1 MRNLLRGTAALV
13 ALGIGLSTAPP
24 ALAVFDDLEYSP
36 RARALGG
43 AYAALSDDASAV
55 FYNPA
60 GLVNVDGIRLHGSIF
75 EPYNY
80 GFHRANAFAVAF
92 PTESWGTFAVG
103 YSDFRVDY
111 LSRVLT
117 IERAFTVSHGVTL
130 MEDLSSSFAI
140 GYNLNVYSLDYP
152 TPSVSGLRLGSE
164 NTYGIDIGF
173 VARLRERTTAGV
185 FAKNVNAP
193 AIGEPEH
200 DLPQRVSG
208 GMAYRP
214 YDGVITTVEVE
225 KELGKDTQ
233 FHGGVEF
240 RVVEPLSLRFGA
252 QTKPNLFDVGI
263 GLDYRQI
270 NVDFTF
276 THHPVL
282 DETFRYGI
290 GLLF

>member
-1 MRNLLRGTAALV
+1 MKTLLRGTAALI
-13 ALGIGLSTAPP
+13 ALGVGLATAPP
-24 ALAVFDDLEYSP
+24 AGAVFDDLEYSP
-36 RARALGG
+36 RARGLGG

-60 GLVNVDGIRLHGSIF
+60 GLVNVEDIRLHGSIF
-75 EPYNY
+75 TPFNY
-80 GFHRANAFAVAF
+80 GFHRANGFSVAV
-92 PTESWGTFAVG
+92 PTENWGTMGFG
-103 YSDFRVDY
+103 YSDFRVEY

-117 IERAFTVSHGVTL
+117 IERAFTFSHGVML

-152 TPSVSGLRLGSE
+152 TPSLSGLDLGSE
-164 NTYGIDIGF
+164 TTFGVDVGF

-193 AIGEPEH
+193 TIGEPEH

-240 RVVEPLSLRFGA
+240 RVVEPLALRFGA
-252 QTKPNLFDVGI
+252 QTKPNLFDIGV

-276 THHPVL
+276 TRHPVL

-290 GLLF
+290 GLRF